1 MYVEA
6 CNQMCA
12 VHGINVSTS

>member
-6 CNQMCA
+6 CNQMCT